1 MRGGG
6 QQDCI
11 LLIQVVVFREITL
24 ILDSYVTHAMSMSL
38 KNVIYRL
45 LPNSYFA
52 ILYIGVYLLSPYI
65 NKLMKSLDSKAL
77 KGFVFTVFALV
88 SLIPYGVDLLE
99 AITKTT
105 FQGLST
111 VSMYGSDR
119 GYTLVNFAMMYI
131 IGAYLRLTG
140 THDKVGIGIWSS
152 LMVFHWVLVFFMAI
166 LFRKVNLTP
175 NLAWSYCNPIVV
187 FSAVFTFLTF
197 SRLKNND
204 KCGRL
209 ITKVASA
216 SFTVYLMNAT
226 LLRMIDIKTYVEMS
240 GATMVLHMVLTCIV
254 VTFVSCVM
262 DMLYHKVVSF
272 IVAKAPIVFSR

>member
-1 MRGGG
+1 M
-6 QQDCI
+6 
-11 LLIQVVVFREITL
+11 LIQVVVFREITL

-65 NKLMKSLDSKAL
+65 NKLMKSFDSKAL

-88 SLIPYGVDLLE
+88 SLIPYSVDLLE
-99 AITKTT
+99 SITKTT

-111 VSMYGSDR
+111 VSMYGSDK

-131 IGAYLRLTG
+131 IGAYLRLTD
-140 THDKVGIGIWSS
+140 THKKAGIGIWAI
-152 LMVFHWVLVFFMAI
+152 LMVFHWLLIFSLAI
-166 LFRKVNLTP
+166 VFRKVNLTID
-175 NLAWSYCNPIVV
+175 LAWSYCNPVVV

-197 SRLKNND
+197 SRLKISD
-204 KCGRL
+204 KCGGL

-254 VTFVSCVM
+254 VTFVSWVM
-262 DMLYHKVVSF
+262 DMLYHKVVSL
-272 IVAKAPIVFSR
+272 IVAKAPIVSSRSDREFVP